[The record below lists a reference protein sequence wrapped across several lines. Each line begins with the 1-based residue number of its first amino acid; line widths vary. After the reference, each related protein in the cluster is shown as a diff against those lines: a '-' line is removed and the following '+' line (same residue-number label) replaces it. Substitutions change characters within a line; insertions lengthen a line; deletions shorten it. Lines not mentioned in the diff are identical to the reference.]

1 MSEMKRTSISA
12 GRLIYSLLMGDADV
26 AASVTKVYPVVEPME
41 AKCPYIVYR
50 RSSLSSSPQK
60 YGQLGA
66 DAINVIVTC
75 FTQDYDSGV
84 ALAEKVRSVL
94 DFCNT
99 ELDGQR
105 MRSCYLTDASEGV
118 EGDAYM
124 QNLVFTIKI

>member
-1 MSEMKRTSISA
+1 MSELKRTSISA
-12 GRLIYSLLMGDADV
+12 GRLIYSLLTSDADV

-50 RSSLSSSPQK
+50 RTSLSSSPQK
-60 YGQLGA
+60 FGQPGA
-66 DAINVIVTC
+66 DTINVVITC

-84 ALAEKVRSVL
+84 ALAEKVRGVL
-94 DFCNT
+94 DFCTT
-99 ELDGQR
+99 EFAGQR
-105 MRSCYLTDASEGV
+105 MRSCYLTDSSEGT